1 MGRQVHAVR
10 PVPLLGLLERLQPAQ
25 SSERPGGLEA
35 VGGGFGPGRLLK
47 AMAVE
52 LGLSEPGVLTMPY
65 RLRIS

>member
-1 MGRQVHAVR
+1 
-10 PVPLLGLLERLQPAQ
+10 
-25 SSERPGGLEA
+25 

-47 AMAVE
+47 AMTVE